1 MHIQALETALIELK
15 MSKNREIEQLTMYIC
30 DLESSQNNMEV
41 SSDEIEGF
49 IAQISMGHIN
59 SIGEGMERLFKAIG
73 FIKKLKVSLENST
86 REANQEMMRRIYAE
100 KMKV

>member
-1 MHIQALETALIELK
+1 MQRTGDDIARDRLVNKFQRREAEMKDKAALHIEALESALIELK

-49 IAQISMGHIN
+49 IA
-59 SIGEGMERLFKAIG
+59 
-73 FIKKLKVSLENST
+73 
-86 REANQEMMRRIYAE
+86 
-100 KMKV
+100 